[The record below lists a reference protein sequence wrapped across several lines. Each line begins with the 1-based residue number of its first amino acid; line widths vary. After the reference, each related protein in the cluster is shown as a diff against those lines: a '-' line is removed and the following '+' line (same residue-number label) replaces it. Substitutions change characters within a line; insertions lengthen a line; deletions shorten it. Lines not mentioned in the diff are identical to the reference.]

1 MRANQVGWTM
11 AAVVVAATLA
21 SVPVHAADAA
31 AIGTPSAAPATKRRV
46 VVSLPDRK
54 LVVLEN
60 DQVLARFDV
69 AVGAPSTP
77 SPIGTFTIVN
87 RIPNPTYYRPGK
99 VIPPGATNPLGTR
112 WLGLNQKGY
121 GIHGTDSPRSI
132 GKAESQGCIRLRNS
146 DVERLFDQLRA
157 GDIVELHGERT
168 EEVARLFIESDTP
181 RHRDTEEAI
190 VDLGISDL

>member
-11 AAVVVAATLA
+11 AALLVAATLA
-21 SVPVHAADAA
+21 SVPVRATDGEVPGAHACAAGCPAA
-31 AIGTPSAAPATKRRV
+31 APATAATKRRV

-99 VIPPGATNPLGTR
+99 VIPPGADNPLGTR

-121 GIHGTDSPRSI
+121 GIHGTDRPRSI

-146 DVERLFDQLRA
+146 DVERLFEQLRA
-157 GDIVELHGERT
+157 GDTVELHGERT
-168 EEVARLFIESDTP
+168 QELAGLFN
-181 RHRDTEEAI
+181 
-190 VDLGISDL
+190 

>member
-1 MRANQVGWTM
+1 MRSQEDDMRANQVGWTM
-11 AAVVVAATLA
+11 AAAVVAATLV
-21 SVPVHAADAA
+21 SIPLHAADAA
-31 AIGTPSAAPATKRRV
+31 ATGTAATVSAAKRRI

-60 DQVLARFDV
+60 GHVLARFDV

-77 SPIGTFTIVN
+77 SPVGTFTIVN
-87 RIPNPTYYRPGK
+87 RIPHPTYYHPGK
-99 VIPPGATNPLGTR
+99 VIPPGASNPLGTR

-132 GKAESQGCIRLRNS
+132 GKAQSQGCIRLRNA
-146 DVERLFDQLRA
+146 DVERLFDQVRA

-168 EEVARLFIESDTP
+168 LEVAALFNQK
-181 RHRDTEEAI
+181 
-190 VDLGISDL
+190 G

>member
-1 MRANQVGWTM
+1 MSANQVGWTM
-11 AAVVVAATLA
+11 TALVVAATLV

-31 AIGTPSAAPATKRRV
+31 AAGTTSVPVTKRRI

-99 VIPPGATNPLGTR
+99 VIPPGASNPLGT
-112 WLGLNQKGY
+112 GSG
-121 GIHGTDSPRSI
+121 
-132 GKAESQGCIRLRNS
+132 
-146 DVERLFDQLRA
+146 
-157 GDIVELHGERT
+157 
-168 EEVARLFIESDTP
+168 
-181 RHRDTEEAI
+181 
-190 VDLGISDL
+190 

>member
-11 AAVVVAATLA
+11 AAVVVAAMLA

-31 AIGTPSAAPATKRRV
+31 AIGTPSAAAATKRRV

-87 RIPNPTYYRPGK
+87 RISNPTYYRPGK
-99 VIPPGATNPLGTR
+99 VIPPGAANPLGTR

-132 GKAESQGCIRLRNS
+132 GRAESQGCIRLRNS
-146 DVERLFDQLRA
+146 DVERLFEQLRA

-168 EEVARLFIESDTP
+168 DDIAGLFN
-181 RHRDTEEAI
+181 
-190 VDLGISDL
+190 